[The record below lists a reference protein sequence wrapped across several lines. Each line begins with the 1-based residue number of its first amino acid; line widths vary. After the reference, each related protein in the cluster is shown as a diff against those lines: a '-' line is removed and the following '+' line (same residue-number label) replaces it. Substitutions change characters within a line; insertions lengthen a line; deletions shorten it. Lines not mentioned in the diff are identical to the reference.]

1 MWHELMRW
9 IRHALLNRLPVD
21 PQQMIPTESGLL
33 IPLSSIPPRPE
44 GRSTLLRDIA
54 LELRTEHGA
63 QPTLILH
70 SDRPE
75 IIQEPITDPMME
87 VPAPNY
93 TCNGPPPP
101 LHEATSIP
109 VLPRQTQLKSC
120 ACTWPE

>member
-33 IPLSSIPPRPE
+33 IPRSNIPSCPE
-44 GRSTLLRDIA
+44 ERSTLLRDIA

-70 SDRPE
+70 SDGPE

-87 VPAPNY
+87 VPASTTRAMAHPRRC
-93 TCNGPPPP
+93 TGLP
-101 LHEATSIP
+101 LSSRHEERAG
-109 VLPRQTQLKSC
+109 
-120 ACTWPE
+120 